1 MTRQNEIDLLIEQMY
16 QAKVV
21 YRWEYTGAGGK
32 YTSHG
37 IWGLSIFSGMLPF
50 GFLWLVSDSFT
61 IDRIEFWGVF
71 AFMAMLVLV
80 SRYLFFP
87 DKHYCYQL
95 TAMGIHYTVKD
106 MIPDVAYTI
115 VRGFAWL
122 GIGVC
127 IIAGF
132 MLGPLAFVG
141 AGAFALMSFG
151 MTNFQPTLEKH
162 CVLID
167 DCSVIFD
174 LINDNVLSI
183 STARKGEYAYVGD
196 IYTTSPEQKKQLL
209 TQLTPLY
216 PAIEFVEI
224 KRRKDEYKHPIYQRN
239 ESEFVE

>member
-21 YRWEYTGAGGK
+21 YCWEYTGAGGK

-151 MTNFQPTLEKH
+151 MTNFNSKINDSY
-162 CVLID
+162 VLISD
-167 DCSVIFD
+167 NTIVFHVKNDGVISFKPKM
-174 LINDNVLSI
+174 
-183 STARKGEYAYVGD
+183 RKGIEYVQTVYAS
-196 IYTTSPEQKKQLL
+196 TSEQKEELLSYLKSNFEGIETIEVKKLNEQFKHPVYKQN
-209 TQLTPLY
+209 
-216 PAIEFVEI
+216 EFVE
-224 KRRKDEYKHPIYQRN
+224 
-239 ESEFVE
+239 

>member
-16 QAKVV
+16 QANVV
-21 YRWEYTGAGGK
+21 YRWDFEGIGGTSSPLIRWLFSIVAG
-32 YTSHG
+32 
-37 IWGLSIFSGMLPF
+37 LFLPTF
-50 GFLWLVSDSFT
+50 LMVVGDPVMWSAGFWFCLILAT
-61 IDRIEFWGVF
+61 MGVL
-71 AFMAMLVLV
+71 MT
-80 SRYLFFP
+80 RYLFFP

-106 MIPDVAYTI
+106 MIPDIAYTI